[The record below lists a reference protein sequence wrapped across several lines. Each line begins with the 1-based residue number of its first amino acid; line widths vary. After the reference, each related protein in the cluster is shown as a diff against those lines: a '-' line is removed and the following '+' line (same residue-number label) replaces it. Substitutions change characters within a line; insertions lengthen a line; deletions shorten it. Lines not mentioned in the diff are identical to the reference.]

1 MARPFAALL
10 GACGLLAAACGGAAA
25 QSAVNWPTKPIRA
38 IVPIAPGTGAD
49 VVFRLVFHEL
59 SNRLGQQIVVENR
72 GGAGGTIGSAAA
84 AKADPDGYTI
94 LAQSTSH
101 TIAPAL
107 YPNMPLRRDARFHR
121 RRAVRQD
128 ADRADHLAGARA
140 SRRSSS
146 WSRRPRPSPDTFTF
160 ASAGVGSTTHL
171 TMERF
176 LLSAGITAVHVPFR
190 GGGFRPEVASGRV
203 DFAFSPIA
211 VAIPDVRDGRLLA
224 LAVSA
229 RDRASGFPDVP
240 TTLEAGYPNSD
251 YALWLGM
258 FVPAKTPRAIVD
270 RLHDESLKA
279 LAVAGP
285 ARPARWDSMSS
296 RWSMTTA
303 EFDAFI
309 RDEVV
314 SQGALAKA
322 AGLQARPMNSNRTKC
337 GRRA

>member
-1 MARPFAALL
+1 MARLLVALL
-10 GACGLLAAACGGAAA
+10 GACGLAAVTCGGAAA
-25 QSAVNWPTKPIRA
+25 QSVPNWPTKPIRA

-107 YPNMPLRRDARFHR
+107 YPNMPYDVTRDFIAVVPLGKMPTALIVAPSKGIKTVQQLVAEAKARP
-121 RRAVRQD
+121 
-128 ADRADHLAGARA
+128 G
-140 SRRSSS
+140 
-146 WSRRPRPSPDTFTF
+146 TFTF

-211 VAIPDVRDGRLLA
+211 VAVPDVRDGRLLA

-229 RDRASGFPDVP
+229 KDRASGFPDVP
-240 TTLEAGYPNSD
+240 TTLEAGYPNSE
-251 YALWLGM
+251 YALWLGV
-258 FVPAKTPRAIVD
+258 FLPAKTPRAIVD
-270 RLHDESLKA
+270 RLHDESIKA
-279 LAVAGP
+279 LQSPGLRERLAGLDVEP
-285 ARPARWDSMSS
+285 MVMSS
-296 RWSMTTA
+296 A

-309 RDEVV
+309 KDEVV
-314 SQGALAKA
+314 AQGALAKA
-322 AGLQARPMNSNRTKC
+322 AGLKPGQ
-337 GRRA
+337 